1 MNKKEFLNDNIERI
15 NKAVAEYL
23 GVDVNFQIEE
33 SGNYLGET
41 IYKLVDET
49 NIKDSCGIMSLVF
62 KKVNVLSWSIYY
74 GENNAI
80 IDIHLYYEYI
90 KGGYNGSEL
99 CTVLV
104 KDGMAKIK

>member
-1 MNKKEFLNDNIERI
+1 MNKKEFLDDNIEHI
-15 NKAVAEYL
+15 NKAVADHI

-33 SGNYLGET
+33 SKNYLGET

-49 NIKDSCGIMSLVF
+49 NIKDSCGIMSLIF
-62 KKVNVLSWSIYY
+62 KKVNVISWRIYY
-74 GENNAI
+74 DENTAR
-80 IDIHLYYEYI
+80 IDVHLYYEYLS
-90 KGGYNGSEL
+90 GGHNGSEL